1 MCTDVCTPKPATHRT
16 PHYQFY
22 QLSNS
27 NRCGDHLKT
36 RRISPAVAL
45 WNRPLK
51 RPDRFAS
58 MEIIISFLHK
68 IAPIFL
74 AHGVVGIIAFC
85 VRLYMQGGKF
95 RKQTDET
102 GKVAIVT
109 GGNTGLGKETVME
122 LARRGATVYMA
133 CRDKEKGE
141 RARKEIVK
149 ETGNSNVFSRECDL
163 SSLDSIRK
171 FAQDFKKE
179 QRELHILINNAGVFW
194 EPRRLTKEG
203 FEMHLG
209 VNHIGHFLLTNLLL
223 DVLERS
229 APSRVVVVASRAH
242 ERGQIQV
249 EDINSSDFYDEG
261 AAYCQSKLANIL
273 FSRELAK
280 RLEGTG
286 VTVNALNPGIAD
298 TEIARNMVFFKTKF
312 AQYVVETI
320 LRPLLWSVMKTPKNG
335 AQTTLYA
342 ALDPDLENISGQYF
356 SDCHLAPVAPAA
368 LDDQMAK
375 WLWAVSEKWT
385 EISL

>member
-1 MCTDVCTPKPATHRT
+1 MDIVIRFL
-16 PHYQFY
+16 Q
-22 QLSNS
+22 S
-27 NRCGDHLKT
+27 
-36 RRISPAVAL
+36 VA
-45 WNRPLK
+45 PV
-51 RPDRFAS
+51 
-58 MEIIISFLHK
+58 
-68 IAPIFL
+68 FL
-74 AHGVVGIIAFC
+74 AHGIVGIIAFC

-133 CRDKEKGE
+133 CRSKEKGE
-141 RARKEIVK
+141 RACREIVK

-171 FAQDFKKE
+171 FAENFKKE

-194 EPRRLTKEG
+194 EPHRLTKEG

-242 ERGQIQV
+242 ERGQIKV
-249 EDINSSDFYDEG
+249 DDINSSEFYDEG
-261 AAYCQSKLANIL
+261 VAYCQSKLANIL
-273 FSRELAK
+273 FTRELAK

-298 TEIARNMVFFKTKF
+298 TEIARNMIFFQTKF

-320 LRPLLWSVMKTPKNG
+320 LRPLLWAMMKTPKNG

-342 ALDPDLENISGQYF
+342 ALDPDLEKVSGQYF
-356 SDCHLAPVAPAA
+356 SDCALAPVAPAA
-368 LDDQMAK
+368 LDDQMAQ
-375 WLWAVSEKWT
+375 WLWAQSEKWAK
-385 EISL
+385 IAL

>member
-1 MCTDVCTPKPATHRT
+1 
-16 PHYQFY
+16 
-22 QLSNS
+22 
-27 NRCGDHLKT
+27 
-36 RRISPAVAL
+36 
-45 WNRPLK
+45 
-51 RPDRFAS
+51 
-58 MEIIISFLHK
+58 MEIIINFLHK
-68 IAPIFL
+68 IAPVFL
-74 AHGVVGIIAFC
+74 AHGLVGIIAFC

-133 CRDKEKGE
+133 CRNKEKGE
-141 RARKEIVK
+141 IARRQIIK
-149 ETGNSNVFSRECDL
+149 ETGNSNVFSKECDL
-163 SSLDSIRK
+163 SSLESIRK
-171 FAQDFKKE
+171 FVEDFKKE
-179 QRELHILINNAGVFW
+179 QRELHFLINNAGVFW

-209 VNHIGHFLLTNLLL
+209 VNHIGHFLLTNLLI

-229 APSRVVVVASRAH
+229 APSRVVVVASKAH

-261 AAYCQSKLANIL
+261 VAYCQSKLANIL
-273 FSRELAK
+273 FARELAK

-298 TEIARNMVFFKTKF
+298 TEIARNMIFFQTKF

-320 LRPLLWSVMKTPKNG
+320 LRPLLWAVMKTPRNG

-342 ALDPDLENISGQYF
+342 ALDPELENVSGQYF
-356 SDCHLAPVAPAA
+356 SDCQLASVAPAA

-375 WLWAVSEKWT
+375 WLWAQSEKWA
-385 EISL
+385 EITL